1 MPNVVAKINDGSEVL
16 YCDYCKQK
24 IQEGEKYLVVKGEDT
39 DEDRLIHLDCIEIDE
54 ETFYEE

>member
-24 IQEGEKYLVVKGEDT
+24 IQEGEKYLVVKSED
-39 DEDRLIHLDCIEIDE
+39 DDNKIIHLDCIEE
-54 ETFYEE
+54 EEEEYFED